1 MQDRYLEPPYP
12 QSYNFNGNGPSPSAP
27 PPFNLNAISQG
38 KFADVPPE
46 LTQDVFSGHTEIVR
60 QGMEEHEARVCLI
73 LDVSA
78 SMQNPN
84 KFFEDDIKG
93 NQVQLLINKALALAF
108 LFDDNQQI
116 EVFPFGDKAFPP
128 VILNRDNFT
137 NATDLIMQS
146 IGSQFR
152 TSTNYAEPVQA
163 IRDYYFQDRGKRRQ
177 PQLCGEPPV
186 FAIFITDGEPNAKKI
201 EAENEF
207 ISASHQGIF
216 FKFIALK
223 GKQTDLAFTYL
234 SNIDDHAVKDGADDQ
249 RDNLFYIDNSD
260 LVVLNDPT
268 ELNMEKLINEYRPWL
283 LDAYERKLLQHD
295 PGVKNIDVRS
305 EGRVTSTAAAS
316 HNSSALFHDNSQ
328 NRRAVDGRGH
338 DDNHRKTNCTIL

>member
-1 MQDRYLEPPYP
+1 MNNRFQDPIYP
-12 QSYNFNGNGPSPSAP
+12 NAYAVAPSAP
-27 PPFNLNAISQG
+27 PFNPAAMPS
-38 KFADVPPE
+38 KFANVPQE

-60 QGMEEHEARVCLI
+60 QGMDEHEARVCLI

-84 KFFEDDIKG
+84 KFFEDDVKG

-116 EVFPFGDKAFPP
+116 EVFPFGDRVFPP
-128 VILNRDNFT
+128 VILNRENFT

-146 IGSQFR
+146 IGGQFR

-163 IRDYYFQDRGKRRQ
+163 IRDYYFQDKGKRRQ
-177 PQLCGEPPV
+177 PQLCSEPPV
-186 FAIFITDGEPNAKKI
+186 FAIFITDGEPNTKKI

-207 ISASHQGIF
+207 VSASHQGVF

-223 GKQTDLAFTYL
+223 GKQADLEFKYL
-234 SNIDDHAVKDGADDQ
+234 SNIDDHGVKNSASDN
-249 RDNLFYIDNSD
+249 RDNLFFIDNSD

-283 LDAYERKLLQHD
+283 LEAYEKKLLQHD
-295 PGVKNIDVRS
+295 PGVKNVDIRS
-305 EGRVTSTAAAS
+305 EGRITAPPKPAQNANAMFA
-316 HNSSALFHDNSQ
+316 HNRNAPDKPDAHQ
-328 NRRAVDGRGH
+328 KKHKACV
-338 DDNHRKTNCTIL
+338 IM